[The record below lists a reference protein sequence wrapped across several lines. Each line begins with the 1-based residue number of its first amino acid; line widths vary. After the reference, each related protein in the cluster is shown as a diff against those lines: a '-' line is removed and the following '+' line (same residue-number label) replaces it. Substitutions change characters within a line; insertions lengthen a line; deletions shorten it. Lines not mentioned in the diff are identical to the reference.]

1 MRLNVSDSPLCGLIQ
16 RKKRVDPELLLRQL
30 QEALDEGLML
40 QLYRLASV
48 DPDEVLSAHRSH
60 GVEVYALGELWR
72 VPTPML
78 DPGAEK
84 LLRNTHWRAVAGST
98 GFALGGLLTVLPE
111 LLWYTVVLLR
121 LGQRVALA
129 YGYDVHTTP
138 GRLEL
143 WQTLATSLKIPVELE
158 GVESW
163 RAVVLPVPQLEPGM
177 RDAVVE
183 RLVQRVMTALALRM
197 VKRVTRLVPV
207 LNAGM
212 GGVAS
217 HRQLRQLGQ
226 HFLSSYRS
234 RHQLRLLNLI
244 SFDLSQDV
252 PFTLE
257 KPRR

>member
-1 MRLNVSDSPLCGLIQ
+1 M
-16 RKKRVDPELLLRQL
+16 DPELLLRQL

-48 DPDEVLSAHRSH
+48 NPEEVLSAHRAH
-60 GVEVYALGELWR
+60 GVEVYSLGELWR
-72 VPTPML
+72 VPTPL
-78 DPGAEK
+78 LNPGAEK
-84 LLRNTHWRAVAGST
+84 LVRSTHWQAVAGST

-111 LLWYTVVLLR
+111 LMWYTTVLLR

-143 WQTLATSLKIPVELE
+143 WQTLATSLKLPVELE
-158 GVESW
+158 GLESW
-163 RAVVLPVPQLEPGM
+163 RSVVLPVPQVEPGM
-177 RDAVVE
+177 RDAVLQ

-212 GGVAS
+212 GGLAS
-217 HRQLRQLGQ
+217 HRQLQRVGQ
-226 HFLSSYRS
+226 NFLSSYRS
-234 RHQLRLLNLI
+234 RHQLRLLNL
-244 SFDLSQDV
+244 SALDLSQDV
-252 PFTLE
+252 PFVLEKSTFDKSTVKKSTFE